1 MLVLRTYRN
10 TLADGDSNLLAIA
23 AGPFREVVVRVS
35 EGFINGLDRHVSDD
49 SSLTARSGIKIR
61 KSATSPRPV
70 FDWLTGKSDRQTAG
84 NLPPNNRTG

>member
-35 EGFINGLDRHVSDD
+35 EGFVNGLDRHVSDD
-49 SSLTARSGIKIR
+49 SSFTARSEIKTENQP
-61 KSATSPRPV
+61 KPEACE
-70 FDWLTGKSDRQTAG
+70 FDCLTGKSDWRAKPCVG
-84 NLPPNNRTG
+84 W

>member
-35 EGFINGLDRHVSDD
+35 EGFVNGLDRHVPND
-49 SSLTARSGIKIR
+49 SSITARS
-61 KSATSPRPV
+61 
-70 FDWLTGKSDRQTAG
+70 
-84 NLPPNNRTG
+84 

>member
-35 EGFINGLDRHVSDD
+35 EGFVNRLDPHVSDD
-49 SSLTARSGIKIR
+49 SLLTARSESKSENQR
-61 KSATSPRPV
+61 KAGACA
-70 FDWLTGKSDRQTAG
+70 FDG
-84 NLPPNNRTG
+84 